1 MNKKCVGC
9 GSLLQSKYPDKDGY
23 INEELINDAKYCKR
37 CFKIKNYGEYTV
49 ITEKIEFDK
58 IIKDINNT
66 ESLVV
71 FLVDILNINQD
82 AIKFLKK
89 FKNEKLIVITKR
101 DVIPKSVKDNKIINY
116 FNENFYRTDNI
127 ICVSSY
133 KNKNIDEFLNKIR
146 SLNYK
151 KVYIVGLTNS
161 GKSTF
166 INAILK
172 SIGKEPIITTSA
184 LPNTTIN
191 YIEIKINEDI
201 TIIDTPGFVL
211 ENSIYNYISFNEVKK
226 ITPTKELKVKTYQIK
241 PEETIFVDGLFR
253 IDYLSK
259 HKNSFSF
266 YMNNNLNF
274 NRMKIKTRDTLKAL
288 PKKNLHLNP
297 NEDIVINGLGFI
309 KVIKECDVVIYT
321 LDESLISTRKSMI

>member
-101 DVIPKSVKDNKIINY
+101 DAIPKSVKDNKIINY

-146 SLNYK
+146 NLNYK

-288 PKKNLHLNP
+288 PKKNLHLNS